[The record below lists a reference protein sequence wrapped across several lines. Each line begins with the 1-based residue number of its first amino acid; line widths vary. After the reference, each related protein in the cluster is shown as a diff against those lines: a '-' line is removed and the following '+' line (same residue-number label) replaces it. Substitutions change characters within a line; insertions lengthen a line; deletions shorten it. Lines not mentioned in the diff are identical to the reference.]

1 MKVFVT
7 GGTGFVGLYL
17 LEELLAAG
25 HTVRCM
31 VRDGSEGKL
40 PLREGIEVRLG
51 DATDPVSLEG
61 SLEGCEALI
70 HLVGIIREFPSRG
83 ITFERLHTEA
93 TRNVVAAAVA
103 QGVRRFV
110 QMSANGARPDAA
122 TAYHRTKWQ
131 AEESVRDS
139 GLAWTIFRPSLIF
152 GPGDQFINLLAD
164 MIRRA
169 PLVPVIGN
177 GRYQMAP
184 VAVEDVVS
192 CFVKA
197 LELPASSGQTYH
209 LCGPARYSY
218 DEILDLVGET
228 LGRDKVSKIH
238 QPLWL
243 MRPLVAL
250 GQAFPAFPITSTQ
263 LTMLLEGNVCP
274 DQDWPAT
281 FGLTPRPLADGIKH
295 YLTP

>member
-25 HTVRCM
+25 HTVRCL
-31 VRDGSEGKL
+31 VRAGSEGKL

-51 DATDPVSLEG
+51 DVTDPSSLEG

-70 HLVGIIREFPSRG
+70 HLVGIIREFPARG

-93 TRNVVAAAVA
+93 TRNVVAAAA
-103 QGVRRFV
+103 LQGVRRYV
-110 QMSANGARPDAA
+110 QMSANGARLDAA
-122 TAYHRTKWQ
+122 TPYHRTKWD
-131 AEESVRDS
+131 AEEAVRSS

-152 GPGDQFINLLAD
+152 GPGDQFINMLAD
-164 MIRRA
+164 LIRRA

-184 VAVEDVVS
+184 IAVEDVVS
-192 CFVKA
+192 CFVRA
-197 LELPASSGQTYH
+197 LEHPASSGQTYH
-209 LCGPARYSY
+209 LCGPASYSY
-218 DEILDLVGET
+218 DEILDLIGEA
-228 LGRDKVSKIH
+228 LGRGKVAKLH

-243 MRPLVAL
+243 MRPLIAL
-250 GQAFPAFPITSTQ
+250 GQALPAFPITSAQ

-274 DQDWPAT
+274 DQEWAAT
-281 FGLTPRPLADGIKH
+281 FGLTPRTLPEGIRLYLA
-295 YLTP
+295 P